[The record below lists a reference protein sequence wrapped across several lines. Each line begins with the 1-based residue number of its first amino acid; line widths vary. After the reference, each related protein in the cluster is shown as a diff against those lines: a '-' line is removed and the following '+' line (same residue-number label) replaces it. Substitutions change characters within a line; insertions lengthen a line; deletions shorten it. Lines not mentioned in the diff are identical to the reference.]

1 MQPATI
7 RRLLVF
13 GVCLVAVSC
22 LYLVPSV
29 SGTSSHIGAS
39 SRPHDARTTPPGPA
53 TGDLSSPDPGTQP
66 SANSPGSAGMPSTA
80 ATQDPP
86 NPGSADPRNSAGS
99 TEPTDPRGSAGHP
112 TQRPA
117 VQRLTAGESKP
128 AATAVD
134 SRADHAPPAAIN
146 RLWSTGTD
154 PESLS
159 IAWSAASDDRGSVWY
174 EVWVNGFNVTSTQ
187 QPEATVGWFNDS
199 STHVVQVRAVD
210 LAGNRGPWSPTLMVT
225 RPSPPADSDPVE
237 KSAEKSAANTGANP
251 TVTPSESGSPKE
263 DNS

>member
-29 SGTSSHIGAS
+29 SGSSSRIGTS

-53 TGDLSSPDPGTQP
+53 SGDLSV
-66 SANSPGSAGMPSTA
+66 PGSSAPPASNSTLSPLPSPTSTTRSATA
-80 ATQDPP
+80 TS
-86 NPGSADPRNSAGS
+86 SADSRTLIDQAEPSSSVGAG
-99 TEPTDPRGSAGHP
+99 
-112 TQRPA
+112 TQRPT
-117 VQRLTAGESKP
+117 VRRVTAGQSKP

-134 SRADHAPPAAIN
+134 GLTDHAPPTAIN
-146 RLWSTGTD
+146 RLWSTGAD
-154 PESLS
+154 PELLGV
-159 IAWSAASDDRGSVWY
+159 AWTAATDDRGSVWY

-199 STHVVQVRAVD
+199 RSHVVQVRAVD

-225 RPSPPADSDPVE
+225 QPSPPPESEPANR
-237 KSAEKSAANTGANP
+237 SATDAGASP
-251 TVTPSESGSPKE
+251 TVTPSDSGSPKE